1 MPESFFI
8 LSKDYLELASDEII
22 AISKMYDR
30 FSKVKVISN
39 LVIIQSKTSWNEI
52 AKRASFVKVSGQIL
66 RKMSRLFLNE
76 DNFETLKNAKTFVCR
91 VINLSA
97 KQFNIPELESSM
109 GDMIS
114 KFSHA
119 KVKLEDPDITI
130 YLIFT
135 DKENFFGFSKRT
147 KEENRPKKI
156 KNYPHELDWK
166 LTRVMINLIGLKE
179 GETVCDP
186 FCGTGTTLLEAE
198 SMGIRAIGLDFD
210 EKMYDRF
217 AKTKVI
223 SNLIIIQSKT
233 SWNEI
238 AKRASFVK
246 VSGQILRKMSGLFL
260 DEDNFGILKNAK
272 TFVCRIINLSSNQ
285 FNIPE
290 LESSMGDMISKFS
303 NSKVEL
309 EDPDITI
316 YLIFTDKE
324 NFFGFSKRI
333 KEENK
338 PKKIKN
344 HPHELDWKLT
354 RVMINLTGLKEG
366 ETVCDPF
373 CGTGTTLLEA
383 ESMGIHAIGLDF
395 DEKMCEISKENLK
408 ANGYK
413 SKVFR
418 SDFKDLS
425 KISGKFDGIVTDLP
439 YGRAS
444 KASEKPEEI
453 LKKFFSILPKR
464 KKIAIMYKKE
474 LDSNLKLR
482 GLKKY
487 EIYRHKSLTRT
498 ILIK

>member
-8 LSKDYLELASDEII
+8 LSKDHLELATDEII
-22 AISKMYDR
+22 TISKMYDR
-30 FSKVKVISN
+30 FTKTKIISN

-52 AKRASFVKVSGQIL
+52 AKRASFVKVSGQ
-66 RKMSRLFLNE
+66 
-76 DNFETLKNAKTFVCR
+76 V
-91 VINLSA
+91 
-97 KQFNIPELESSM
+97 
-109 GDMIS
+109 
-114 KFSHA
+114 
-119 KVKLEDPDITI
+119 
-130 YLIFT
+130 
-135 DKENFFGFSKRT
+135 
-147 KEENRPKKI
+147 
-156 KNYPHELDWK
+156 
-166 LTRVMINLIGLKE
+166 
-179 GETVCDP
+179 
-186 FCGTGTTLLEAE
+186 
-198 SMGIRAIGLDFD
+198 
-210 EKMYDRF
+210 
-217 AKTKVI
+217 
-223 SNLIIIQSKT
+223 
-233 SWNEI
+233 
-238 AKRASFVK
+238 
-246 VSGQILRKMSGLFL
+246 LRKMSGLFL
-260 DEDNFGILKNAK
+260 DEDNFGVLKNAK

-395 DEKMCEISKENLK
+395 DEKMCKISKENLK

-425 KISGKFDGIVTDLP
+425 KFSEKFDGIVTDLP